1 MTKVMK
7 KIIATM
13 LLISLTCIN
22 FIFVG
27 SYFTGEV
34 IAMAENSK
42 LESQEIKTSNKNV
55 EFDAY
60 FIVDGNRVHSVST
73 DIDATDAKM
82 YIRVKVLEGY
92 LKNAQINFSNTNFE
106 MSDQISNLQL
116 VQSIDTKNNII
127 QLNPTTKGMEVEL
140 EIPIVA
146 KKENPYELE
155 NLSMETAVR
164 LEGDYIT
171 EQGEED
177 KVNSEIKTFLHWTG
191 EINSILS
198 QELVKY
204 IPFEN
209 ENQNGI
215 LIQTAIKSKLDNGKL
230 PIKQTDIYITVPTVE
245 GKFPDDVGVVIQNTE
260 ATNGN
265 DKTQASYEYND
276 ENGQIHIEVTNNET
290 ENKVAWE
297 KDGED
302 EYLVTYVFLL
312 EEASENPNKITIKAQ
327 NEITAYTNAK
337 ATKTIEETIIL
348 ENEIGTVVSGKVQTI
363 PETLYKGAM
372 YAASN
377 YETEYEV
384 ENTINIIEG
393 DLAETILIE
402 NKEDIFMF
410 KDGTE
415 IAAGNNTYYK
425 QTKINKEDFEKILG
439 TEGKVY
445 IYNEQDIL
453 LGIIDKNSDIDEDGN
468 YFINYGTKPTELRMK
483 TTDALEDVLG
493 ANIQIIQ
500 KKAIS
505 AKTTYSTEQIKNME
519 KLKVIVNTE
528 GAEDFV
534 EIELNETEDKADIKL
549 NNNIV
554 SLSTMQANSV
564 EILTTLKTNDSRYEL
579 SDTPTVEI
587 ILPREFQ
594 NVTVGELSLLNEEEL
609 KIENKQV
616 SVNENGETVITIKL
630 SGKQTVYKM
639 QDTTLVIPVQIP
651 EMKTVPSKTV
661 ELKMK
666 YTDNQTQKL
675 EEKTIKL
682 ELVSKYGLFTLNQ
695 IDEGIFGE
703 NVQTVLSAKT
713 ESKTITIKQK
723 IINNYEDILS
733 GITILGRIP
742 SLDSK
747 DQNGNHIGSEFD
759 SMLKQN
765 VQINVENAKIYYSED
780 AGIEKD
786 AEGWQENVTDFSNI
800 KSFKIVLENYEMP
813 QEAILDISYILEI
826 GPNLEYN
833 KKAYAF
839 SSIDYIYEEQ
849 NKQSTSK
856 IELATETV
864 SGSDIIEG
872 ESKVE
877 EADGLKLETM
887 VKSGGAILKEQE
899 TVYVGQIV
907 KYIAKIT
914 NTTDQAITGISY
926 EAKIPEGTTF
936 VEVKENYEYEDEY
949 YEEKENV
956 QLVKAENIEIPAK
969 GSIDVQFEVRVK
981 EKEQGEIYS
990 EIKITKNDITS
1001 EAQTIKNKVEEGK
1014 VQLTIRSVDDESIIK
1029 QAGDGMALLIDVEN
1043 LTEETLKDVI
1053 VRFNNPQGIT
1063 YKKARIVSGGE
1074 EIALEQYNSNNSTGE
1089 ISWKIDEI
1097 AGKETKKIYV
1107 DVRIDDMELEEQSKT
1122 FSFLAKVTESQN
1134 KTYTSNEYEKT
1145 VYQGKTK
1152 VSVVK
1157 TTDSI
1162 GPVKQGDEI
1171 VYTIS
1176 IKNEGKVDAKDIRM
1190 LERLSEGLE
1199 GISISY
1205 TNFENIEDTEIPE
1218 EEDDNL
1224 GIPEDNFGNPNETD
1238 ENYNHFDEFGNI
1250 EEVTEEGTYKFTEV
1264 TGGLYIPSGETLVI
1278 TVRARVNL
1286 EGKDNIEEVSNLVT
1300 VTGINIEETSS
1311 NEVAT
1316 EVEQVTEPE
1325 VEDPDKTYKIAGT
1338 AWIDVNQNG
1347 IRETEEEVLGNIPV
1361 KLYDGTTDTIVK
1373 ETKTNEDGQ
1382 YEFTDLAKG
1391 KYIVIFEYDVDTYNV
1406 TTYQVSGVSK
1416 RINSDVIVTTK
1427 QIDGEERTVAATDII
1442 EISNSDETDIDM
1454 GLYVKPKFDL
1464 ALNKT
1469 IRKITVQN
1477 EQGTKTYE
1485 YTGEKLA
1492 KIELVAKYITGT
1504 NIIVEYN
1511 LAITNEGNVT
1521 GYVSK
1526 LVDILPDELRFSSD
1540 LNPDWYM
1547 TAEGELHNLSLEK
1560 QGIEPGETLNVTLA
1574 LTKAI
1579 TEDDTGVI
1587 ANLAEIGD
1595 SHCVEGIEEY
1605 DSIQGN
1611 KNTKEDD
1618 FSTAELIISIKT
1630 GQEVFMVTI
1639 IIISLIVFTSGVIL
1653 IKKKVLG

>member
-1 MTKVMK
+1 MTKVIK

-42 LESQEIKTSNKNV
+42 LESQEIKTNNKNV

-60 FIVDGNRVHSVST
+60 FIVDENRVHSMNA

-82 YIRVKVLEGY
+82 YLRVKVLEGY

-106 MSDQISNLQL
+106 MSNQISNLQL

-127 QLNPTTKGMEVEL
+127 QLNPIEKGMEVEL
-140 EIPIVA
+140 EIPITA
-146 KKENPYELE
+146 KRGNPYEIG
-155 NLSMETAVR
+155 NLSMETTVK

-177 KVNSEIKTFLHWTG
+177 KVSSEIKTFLHWTG
-191 EINSILS
+191 EINSLLS
-198 QELVKY
+198 QEIVKY

-209 ENQNGI
+209 ENQNGV

-230 PIKQTDIYITVPTVE
+230 PIKQTDVYITVPTIE
-245 GKFPDDVGVVIQNTE
+245 GKLPDNVGVVIQSTE

-265 DKTQASYEYND
+265 DKTQTNYEYNK
-276 ENGQIHIEVTNNET
+276 ENSQIHIVVTNNEI

-297 KDGED
+297 KSGED
-302 EYLVTYVFLL
+302 EYLVTYLFLL
-312 EEASENPNKITIKAQ
+312 EKGSENPSKIDIKAQ

-337 ATKTIEETIIL
+337 ATRTIEETIIL
-348 ENEIGTVVSGKVQTI
+348 EKEIGSAISGNVQTN
-363 PETLYKGAM
+363 PESLYKGAM

-384 ENTINIIEG
+384 ESTINIIEG
-393 DLAETILIE
+393 NLAETILIE
-402 NKEDIFMF
+402 NKEDIFIL

-415 IAAGNNTYYK
+415 IEAGNNTYYK
-425 QTKINKEDFEKILG
+425 QTKINKEDFEKVLG
-439 TEGKVY
+439 TEGKIY

-453 LGIIDKNSDIDEDGN
+453 LGIIDKNSDIDENGN
-468 YFINYGTKPTELRMK
+468 YFIDYSTKPTKLRMQ
-483 TTDALEDVLG
+483 TTDALGDVLG

-505 AKTTYSTEQIKNME
+505 AKTTYDAEQIKNIE
-519 KLKVIVNTE
+519 KLKVIINTE
-528 GAEDFV
+528 GIEDFA
-534 EIELNETEDKADIKL
+534 EIELKETENKADIKL

-554 SLSTMQANSV
+554 SLSTMQANSI
-564 EILTTLKTNDSRYEL
+564 EILATLKTSDIRYEL
-579 SDTPTVEI
+579 SNSPILEI
-587 ILPREFQ
+587 VLSKEFK
-594 NVTVGELSLLNEEEL
+594 NVTVGELSLLNEDEL

-616 SVNENGETVITIKL
+616 SINENGETVITIRL
-630 SGKQTVYKM
+630 NGKQTVYKM
-639 QDTTLVIPVQIP
+639 QDTTLLIPVQIP
-651 EMKTVPSKTV
+651 DMKTIPSKTV
-661 ELKMK
+661 ELKAK
-666 YTDNQTQKL
+666 YTDSQTQKL

-695 IDEGIFGE
+695 IDEGIFEE
-703 NVQTVLSAKT
+703 NVQTVLPAKT
-713 ESKTITIKQK
+713 ERKTITIKQK

-742 SLDSK
+742 SLESK
-747 DQNGNHIGSEFD
+747 DQNGNYIGSEFD
-759 SMLKQN
+759 SVLKQN
-765 VQINVENAKIYYSED
+765 VQINSENAKIYYSED
-780 AGIEKD
+780 TGIEKD
-786 AEGWQENVTDFSNI
+786 AEGWKENVTDFSNI

-813 QEAILDISYILEI
+813 QEAILDISYIIEI
-826 GPNLEYN
+826 EENLDYN

-839 SSIDYIYEEQ
+839 SCIDYIYEGQ

-864 SGSDIIEG
+864 NGSDIIEG

-877 EADGLKLETM
+877 EVNGLKLETM

-899 TVYVGQIV
+899 TVYTGQIV

-914 NTTDQAITGISY
+914 NTTDQVITGISY

-936 VEVKENYEYEDEY
+936 VEVNENYEYEDEY
-949 YEEKENV
+949 YTEKENV
-956 QLVKAENIEIPAK
+956 QLVKAENIEIPAN
-969 GSIDVQFEVRVK
+969 GSINVQFEVRA
-981 EKEQGEIYS
+981 KEQGEIYS
-990 EIKITKNDITS
+990 EIKITKNNITS
-1001 EAQTIKNKVEEGK
+1001 KAQTIKNKVEEGK
-1014 VQLTIRSVDDESIIK
+1014 IQLTIRSVDDESIIK

-1074 EIALEQYNSNNSTGE
+1074 EIALEQYNSNNTTGE
-1089 ISWKIDEI
+1089 ISWKIDQI

-1107 DVRIDDMELEEQSKT
+1107 DVRIDDMDLEEQSRE
-1122 FSFLAKVTESQN
+1122 FNFLAKVTESQN
-1134 KTYTSNEYEKT
+1134 KTYTSNEYEKI

-1152 VSVVK
+1152 VTVVK
-1157 TTDSI
+1157 TTNNV
-1162 GPVKQGDEI
+1162 GPVKHGDEI

-1190 LERLSEGLE
+1190 TERLSEGLE

-1205 TNFENIEDTEIPE
+1205 TNFENTEDTEIPE

-1250 EEVTEEGTYKFTEV
+1250 EKGSAEGTYKFTEV

-1278 TVRARVNL
+1278 TVKARVNL

-1300 VTGINIEETSS
+1300 VAGINIDETSS

-1316 EVEQVTEPE
+1316 EVEQTTEPGG
-1325 VEDPDKTYKIAGT
+1325 EDTDKTYKIAGT
-1338 AWIDVNQNG
+1338 AWVDANQNG
-1347 IRETEEEVLGNIPV
+1347 IRETEEDILGNVPV

-1373 ETKTNEDGQ
+1373 ETITNEDGK

-1391 KYIVIFEYDVDTYNV
+1391 RYIVIFEYDVETYNV
-1406 TTYQVSGVSK
+1406 TAYQVAGVSK

-1427 QIDGEERTVAATDII
+1427 QIEGQERTVAATDII
-1442 EISNSDETDIDM
+1442 EISNSDEIDIDM

-1469 IRKITVQN
+1469 INKITVQN
-1477 EQGTKTYE
+1477 KQGTKTYE
-1485 YTGEKLA
+1485 YSGEKLA

-1547 TAEGELHNLSLEK
+1547 TAEGELHNLTLEK
-1560 QGIEPGETLNVTLA
+1560 QGIEPGETIDIALV

-1595 SHCVEGIEEY
+1595 SYCVEGMEEY